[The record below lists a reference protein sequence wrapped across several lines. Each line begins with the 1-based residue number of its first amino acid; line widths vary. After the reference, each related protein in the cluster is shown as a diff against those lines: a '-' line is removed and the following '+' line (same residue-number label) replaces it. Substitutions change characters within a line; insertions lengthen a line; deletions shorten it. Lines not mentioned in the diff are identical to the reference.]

1 MSSAFFQK
9 SSKSH
14 MMDILGKINRKVKS
28 LGIRKKISNYSY
40 NLTAKILT
48 YPLGVRLLSIRRDA
62 IANERKIS
70 LAITHYNR
78 SNLIAGAL
86 RNVLMDERINDVI
99 IYDDC
104 SSMDEFSK
112 MQAITKKMSN
122 KISIYRGEKNLGP
135 YHSKVT
141 AISKCKNEWAIILDS
156 DNALSRNYVDRLYQI
171 STWNT
176 NLIYCP
182 SFAEPNFDFRQ
193 FTNTELTLYKIK
205 ELILKNENIK
215 LLRSLLNDGNY
226 FINVPKYIECSRINE
241 FNSVPAADVIVFNY
255 SWLQQGYS
263 LYILN
268 NLNYYHRIH
277 SGSFQMSSWRNSR
290 QIVDGIIKSIANDEE

>member
-1 MSSAFFQK
+1 
-9 SSKSH
+9 
-14 MMDILGKINRKVKS
+14 MDILGKINRKIKS
-28 LGIRKKISNYSY
+28 LGIRNKIYNYSY
-40 NLTAKILT
+40 NISAKILT
-48 YPLGVRLLSIRRDA
+48 YPLGVRFLSIRRHT
-62 IANERKIS
+62 ITNERKIS

-86 RNVLMDERINDVI
+86 RNVLMDDRINDII

-104 SSMDEFSK
+104 SSIEEFSK

-141 AISKCKNEWAIILDS
+141 AISKCKNEWAVILDS

-171 STWNT
+171 STWNA
-176 NLIYCP
+176 NIIYCP

-193 FTNTELTLYKIK
+193 FANTELTLSKVK

-215 LLRSLLNDGNY
+215 LLRNLLNDGNY
-226 FINVPKYIECSRINE
+226 FINVQKYIECSKQNE
-241 FNSVPAADVIVFNY
+241 LNSVPAADVIVFNY
-255 SWLQQGYS
+255 SWLQQGYL
-263 LYILN
+263 LYVLD

-277 SGSFQMSSWRNSR
+277 SGSFQIGSWRNSR
-290 QIVDGIIKSIANDEE
+290 QIVDGIINSLANYEE

>member
-1 MSSAFFQK
+1 
-9 SSKSH
+9 
-14 MMDILGKINRKVKS
+14 MDVLGKINRKIKS
-28 LGIRKKISNYSY
+28 LGIRKKLYTSLY
-40 NLTAKILT
+40 NITAKILSS
-48 YPLGVRLLSIRRDA
+48 PLGVRLLSIRRDA
-62 IANERKIS
+62 LADERKIS

-78 SNLIAGAL
+78 ANLITGAL
-86 RNVLMDERINDVI
+86 RNILMDNRINEII

-104 SSMDEFSK
+104 SSMEEFSK
-112 MQAITKKMSN
+112 MQSITKKMSN

-135 YHSKVT
+135 YHSKVK

-156 DNALSRNYVDRLYQI
+156 DNALSRNYVDRLYQM

-193 FTNTELTLYKIK
+193 FANTELTLYKVK

-215 LLRSLLNDGNY
+215 LLRNLLNDGNY
-226 FINVPKYIECSRINE
+226 FINVQKYIECSKINE

-255 SWLQQGYS
+255 SWLQQGYV
-263 LYILN
+263 LYVLN

-277 SGSFQMSSWRNSR
+277 SGSFQIGSWRNSR
-290 QIVDGIIKSIANDEE
+290 QIVDGIINSIANDKE